1 MAKSKRKA
9 GVLMPVSALPG
20 CGGIGSLGKNA
31 YKFVDWLT
39 AAGAK
44 TWQILP
50 LLPLSYGDSP
60 YQACVSNGLN
70 YYFIDP
76 ETLKSK
82 GLLKK
87 SDYCEADFCIDKR
100 RVNYGL
106 MFKNRTKMLKK
117 AFSRFDRTNKE
128 WLDFLSAGE
137 YDDFA
142 LFMTLKEKFNFTE
155 WTAWGEFSVYNEKKV
170 KKFIAENRE
179 KMEFWQFTQYEFL
192 NEWKALKSYANS
204 CGIEIMGDMPIYVA
218 FDSVEVWKY
227 GKKLFMLDDD
237 NRPKLVAGVPPDAFS
252 ATGQLW
258 GNPVYDWE
266 KMRKNGFS
274 WWRKRIKDALKLYDI
289 VRIDHFR
296 GLDRFFAIPYG
307 AADAK
312 NGVWLDGPKKDLFKG
327 MKNKKI
333 VAEDLGIIDDG
344 VLKLMADTGYPGMRV
359 LQFGF
364 NMDEQNPHKPS
375 NYIKNTVAYTGTHDN
390 EPIAAF
396 IKKIN
401 TENPELFGNVL
412 NFECKKANVKIKAK
426 TVKDLGYTAI
436 ELLFS
441 SVADTAI
448 IPFADVILAGEEARI
463 NEPSVFSEKNWS
475 YRFLNSEISEKTAEK
490 LRTLIKKT
498 GRL

>member
-1 MAKSKRKA
+1 
-9 GVLMPVSALPG
+9 
-20 CGGIGSLGKNA
+20 
-31 YKFVDWLT
+31 
-39 AAGAK
+39 
-44 TWQILP
+44 
-50 LLPLSYGDSP
+50 
-60 YQACVSNGLN
+60 
-70 YYFIDP
+70 
-76 ETLKSK
+76 
-82 GLLKK
+82 
-87 SDYCEADFCIDKR
+87 
-100 RVNYGL
+100 
-106 MFKNRTKMLKK
+106 
-117 AFSRFDRTNKE
+117 
-128 WLDFLSAGE
+128 
-137 YDDFA
+137 
-142 LFMTLKEKFNFTE
+142 
-155 WTAWGEFSVYNEKKV
+155 
-170 KKFIAENRE
+170 
-179 KMEFWQFTQYEFL
+179 
-192 NEWKALKSYANS
+192 
-204 CGIEIMGDMPIYVA
+204 
-218 FDSVEVWKY
+218 
-227 GKKLFMLDDD
+227 
-237 NRPKLVAGVPPDAFS
+237 
-252 ATGQLW
+252 
-258 GNPVYDWE
+258 
-266 KMRKNGFS
+266 
-274 WWRKRIKDALKLYDI
+274 
-289 VRIDHFR
+289 
-296 GLDRFFAIPYG
+296 
-307 AADAK
+307 
-312 NGVWLDGPKKDLFKG
+312 

-396 IKKIN
+396 IEKMN

>member
-1 MAKSKRKA
+1 MAKSKRRA
-9 GVLMPVSALPG
+9 GVLMPISALPG
-20 CGGIGSLGKNA
+20 RGGIGTLGKNA
-31 YKFVDWLT
+31 YKFIDFLSES
-39 AAGAK
+39 GAK
-44 TWQILP
+44 IWQILP

-82 GLLKK
+82 GLLK
-87 SDYCEADFCIDKR
+87 STDYREADFCIDKR

-106 MFKNRTKMLKK
+106 MFKNRAKMLKK
-117 AFSRFDRTNKE
+117 AFSRFDKTDKA

-137 YDDFA
+137 YADFA
-142 LFMTLKEKFNFTE
+142 LFMTLKEKFGFAE
-155 WTAWGEFSVYNEKKV
+155 WTAWGEFSVFSERKI
-170 KKFIAENRE
+170 KKFIAENRDE
-179 KMEFWQFTQYEFL
+179 IEFWQFTQYEFL
-192 NEWKALKSYANS
+192 SEWKDLKAYANS
-204 CGIEIMGDMPIYVA
+204 RGIEIMGDMPIYVA

-266 KMRKNGFS
+266 KMRKNGFY
-274 WWRKRIKDALKLYDI
+274 WWRKRINAALKLYDI

-296 GLDRFFAIPYG
+296 GLDRFFAIPNG

-333 VAEDLGIIDDG
+333 IAEDLGIIDDG

-364 NMDEQNPHKPS
+364 NADAQNPHKPS
-375 NYIKNTVAYTGTHDN
+375 NYIKNAVAYTGTHDN

-396 IKKIN
+396 IKKMN
-401 TENPELFGNVL
+401 AENPELFANVL
-412 NFECKKANVKIKAK
+412 HYECKKANVKVKTKTIKAK
-426 TVKDLGYTAI
+426 ARTAI

-448 IPFADVILAGEEARI
+448 IPFSDVILAGEEARI

-475 YRFLNSEISEKTAEK
+475 YRFLNSEISEKSAKK
-490 LRTLIKKT
+490 LRTLIEKT
-498 GRL
+498 NRL